1 MCKKELGS
9 RAMNNTKQITVS
21 VVIATYNSEKN
32 LPKVLDAIRQ
42 QSFPQNEMEI
52 IIVDGG
58 SSDGTIRLAEEYDCR
73 VVNNPKTEPVHAK
86 LLGVQNANGKYL
98 LFLDHDEVFENKD
111 SIRIRVEALREHP
124 ECKTAFCSGYK
135 RPPNYPAL
143 NQYLSE
149 FGDPFSLFMY
159 NCSKDYLFFER
170 MLSRRYQMIDSKEEY
185 SVVSFKEMKRG
196 ILVELCCL
204 GTLLDLEYFKAVTN
218 MENNAMEMVQLFY
231 IMLEKE
237 NYQVIVSKND
247 PLVHYSVDSLKA
259 YIPKLKWRI
268 CNNVHFPEKSEM
280 GFNGRQHYQQE
291 MKYKK
296 YLFVLYAFCIPI
308 SFAHGMYLAFTRKNA
323 IYMLHPL
330 LCLYVV
336 VQIFYQTVKKM
347 FGITPDFTSYDGK
360 KKIER

>member
-1 MCKKELGS
+1 
-9 RAMNNTKQITVS
+9 
-21 VVIATYNSEKN
+21 
-32 LPKVLDAIRQ
+32 
-42 QSFPQNEMEI
+42 
-52 IIVDGG
+52 
-58 SSDGTIRLAEEYDCR
+58 
-73 VVNNPKTEPVHAK
+73 
-86 LLGVQNANGKYL
+86 
-98 LFLDHDEVFENKD
+98 
-111 SIRIRVEALREHP
+111 
-124 ECKTAFCSGYK
+124 
-135 RPPNYPAL
+135 
-143 NQYLSE
+143 
-149 FGDPFSLFMY
+149 
-159 NCSKDYLFFER
+159 
-170 MLSRRYQMIDSKEEY
+170 MIDSKEEY

-296 YLFVLYAFCIPI
+296 YLFVIF
-308 SFAHGMYLAFTRKNA
+308 
-323 IYMLHPL
+323 
-330 LCLYVV
+330 
-336 VQIFYQTVKKM
+336 VQIRYSFCRSKRIFCT
-347 FGITPDFTSYDGK
+347 F
-360 KKIER
+360 